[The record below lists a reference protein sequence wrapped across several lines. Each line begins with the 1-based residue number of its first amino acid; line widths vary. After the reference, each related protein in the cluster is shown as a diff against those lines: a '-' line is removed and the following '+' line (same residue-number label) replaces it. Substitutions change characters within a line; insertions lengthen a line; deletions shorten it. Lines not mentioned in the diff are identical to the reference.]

1 MKLRIILV
9 LSLLMSIGVRAGT
22 ITVSAA
28 ISLKDALAEIDAA
41 YEKQGGD
48 HIELVV
54 GSSGE
59 LAAQIQQGAPVDLFI
74 SAAWKQVNELTKAGI
89 ADESTKKVIVKNSL
103 VLIAPADVKSPPM
116 GFADLADA
124 KFKRIAIGEPKTV
137 PAGDYAKQTLQSLK
151 IFDEVQS
158 RLIFGTNVRQ
168 VLNYVERGEVDAGI
182 VYKTDALQSGDKV
195 KVIAAADEKWHK
207 PIEYPAVILSKTT
220 NRDSAKKFLD
230 FLSSDTA
237 RQMLIARG
245 FEPADK

>member
-9 LSLLMSIGVRAGT
+9 LSLLMSISVRAGT

-103 VLIAPADVKSPPM
+103 VLV
-116 GFADLADA
+116 
-124 KFKRIAIGEPKTV
+124 
-137 PAGDYAKQTLQSLK
+137 
-151 IFDEVQS
+151 
-158 RLIFGTNVRQ
+158 
-168 VLNYVERGEVDAGI
+168 
-182 VYKTDALQSGDKV
+182 
-195 KVIAAADEKWHK
+195 
-207 PIEYPAVILSKTT
+207 
-220 NRDSAKKFLD
+220 
-230 FLSSDTA
+230 
-237 RQMLIARG
+237 
-245 FEPADK
+245 